1 MLAGTQLSSLGKLPT
16 EHPTRLVL
24 AIVATTVVV
33 GATARSIYLLS
44 TVLAFDVSGMQG
56 LLAASREQPMRGM
69 VEADVGMRAGR
80 SSVAHL
86 LDDYQKARSAQRI
99 AMVLRSGLQH
109 EMAEFDQPP
118 AELVARLAHA
128 RRLEEVADA
137 DVKALRGY
145 VHSLIQLKGYF
156 VVRQR
161 FDAVRGGVLLLAG
174 FAAAGIILFAWAAN
188 PPDAK
193 AGAAAVLEPAPVQ
206 ARLVLTSAGEQDLA
220 AAIGADCAKAARA
233 SGVKVIALAA
243 SAQSS
248 EVVVLVDGPCTTPA
262 RLTVESRLGRLVP
275 VDAVVVPTPTTTQP

>member
-1 MLAGTQLSSLGKLPT
+1 
-16 EHPTRLVL
+16 
-24 AIVATTVVV
+24 VV

-69 VEADVGMRAGR
+69 VEADVGMRSGR

-86 LDDYQKARSAQRI
+86 LDDYQKARSAQRV

-109 EMAEFDQPP
+109 EIAEYDEPP
-118 AELVARLAHA
+118 PDLAARLAHA

-137 DVKALRGY
+137 DVRALRGS
-145 VHSLIQLKGYF
+145 VHSLIQLKGYL
-156 VVRQR
+156 VVRRQ
-161 FDAVRGGVLLLAG
+161 FEAVRGGVLGLALL
-174 FAAAGIILFAWAAN
+174 AAAGIIAFAWAAN

-193 AGAAAVLEPAPVQ
+193 AGAAAVLDPIPVE
-206 ARLVLTSAGEQDLA
+206 ARLVLTPAGEQDLA
-220 AAIGADCAKAARA
+220 VAIGTECARAARA

-248 EVVVLVDGPCTTPA
+248 EVVVLVEGPCSTPS

-275 VDAVVVPTPTTTQP
+275 VDAVVVPTPTTTPT